1 MADAQTTATFAPRAD
16 TGGDGGFDRT
26 LIAVVGGP
34 QETNRELVD
43 AWLSHDL
50 PAALVAPS
58 EAPFLLQPGD
68 VALGRIDVL
77 PSLDGVEQGLD
88 ELDQLERSGVRV
100 LNSSVALLRAHDKLL
115 TSQRLVA
122 AGLPHP
128 KTALLESQEAPLD
141 VDLPLVLKPR
151 FGSWGKDVYR
161 CATKRELRAVFREIR
176 DRPWF
181 VAQGALVQEL
191 VPPTGYDLRLLVA
204 AGQVVGAVRRVAAP
218 GDWRTNLALGSSREP
233 VLPSAAECRLGIAA
247 AAALGT
253 DFVGVDLLPTSGGY
267 VVIELNGAVEFNELY
282 GLDGRDLYLELA
294 GALGLRT
301 WATVGAH

>member
-1 MADAQTTATFAPRAD
+1 MISAMSTFAVVASRA
-16 TGGDGGFDRT
+16 TPTNTRLGVLLSPAR
-26 LIAVVGGP
+26 AVA
-34 QETNRELVD
+34 RLR
-43 AWLSHDL
+43 
-50 PAALVAPS
+50 
-58 EAPFLLQPGD
+58 PGD
-68 VALGRIDVL
+68 VAIGRLDVL
-77 PSLDGVEQGLD
+77 PTLHGIEPGLWALDL
-88 ELDQLERSGVRV
+88 LERRGVTV
-100 LNSSVALLRAHDKLL
+100 LNRRDTLESTHDKLATAEAL
-115 TSQRLVA
+115 A
-122 AGLPHP
+122 CAGIPHP
-128 KTALLESQEAPLD
+128 PSAHVAPWLP
-141 VDLPLVLKPR
+141 LPSIEPPLVLKPR